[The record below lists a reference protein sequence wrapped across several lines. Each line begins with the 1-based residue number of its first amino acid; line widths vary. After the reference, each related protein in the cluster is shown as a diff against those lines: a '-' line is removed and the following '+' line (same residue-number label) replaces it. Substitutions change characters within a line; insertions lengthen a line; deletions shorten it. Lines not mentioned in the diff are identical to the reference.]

1 MLDRTE
7 LVKRKMDEVLGQL
20 CKVSWMFSVQ
30 PGKDFSR
37 NRKLSFPK
45 IVSFLLAMEGGTLT
59 TELLKH
65 FGCSP
70 DTASASALVQQRK
83 KLAPET
89 FPALFDL
96 FVHKTQPLNKL
107 YKGFRLLAA
116 DGSDIRIPSNPEH
129 TASHYPGTNGQASGR
144 MDHSINGYLFQLIR
158 QNCRKLMIV

>member
-7 LVKRKMDEVLGQL
+7 LVKREMDEVLGQL

-83 KLAPET
+83 KLAREAFATMMQAHP
-89 FPALFDL
+89 FLLYPVWLFHAAFFLVVHKHGL
-96 FVHKTQPLNKL
+96 FVAKMQPV
-107 YKGFRLLAA
+107 GWVCSMI
-116 DGSDIRIPSNPEH
+116 GSNRDSVR
-129 TASHYPGTNGQASGR
+129 
-144 MDHSINGYLFQLIR
+144 
-158 QNCRKLMIV
+158 